1 MSNSVIVNLPHLNF
15 SKYQN
20 MADILNT
27 CCKIVVGII
36 HMML

>member
-1 MSNSVIVNLPHLNF
+1 MSNSVFANLPHMNF

-20 MADILNT
+20 MAHILNT